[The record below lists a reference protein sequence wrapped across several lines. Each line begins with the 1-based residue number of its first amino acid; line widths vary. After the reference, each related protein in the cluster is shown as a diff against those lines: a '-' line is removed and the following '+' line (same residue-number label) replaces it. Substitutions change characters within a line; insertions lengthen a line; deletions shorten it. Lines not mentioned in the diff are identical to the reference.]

1 MDGVRRNAAVGGV
14 KAVSPPSPAHES
26 VLTGDP
32 RAFERF
38 LVLRTIV
45 AALIVG
51 AGVTIVELTDEL
63 TRVGP
68 LYVMLAISVGVG
80 AVAFGLTR
88 LRVPVARSAW
98 VVVVADVALALG
110 IMHYS
115 GGVGGQFTTVY
126 CLTIAAAAF
135 LLAMP
140 GGLGAALM
148 SSVCFVGYQI
158 LEAQGVVVP
167 PGRELYAQGRA
178 SGVIDAYM
186 HTSMFLLVGTVG
198 GYLADRIRHKGRAL
212 RHAETA
218 LEQLRVDTNYILENM
233 SSGVLVIDS
242 VCRVVTMNVAAEMI
256 LEIVKDDVLG
266 RHVDEALGRRVPDL
280 AHELVQSLSMERG
293 KRRHEIA
300 AHTRD
305 GQHRPLG
312 ISISLLT
319 DGADRRR
326 GVIAVF
332 QDLTEVH
339 EMRERIRKADRL
351 AAIGELSA
359 GIAHELRNPLASI
372 SGSIEMLHTEL
383 KLDGENGRLMEL
395 IMRES
400 DRLDR
405 IISDFLDFAKI
416 RQPKKLPAR
425 LDKCLSETMVLLKK
439 NAEKSAGIAI
449 RLECAEDMPQ
459 VYMDDEQMR
468 QVFMNLAINSCEA
481 MEKGGTLDVVAGP
494 TGGGE
499 VRVAFCDNG
508 PGIDPEGMERL
519 FEPFFT
525 SKEGGTGLGLAIAN
539 KIVEAHGGAIEYR
552 NREKGGAVFT
562 ITLPII
568 GTSEEDTR
576 PAKNQTHAVALVA
589 D

>member
-1 MDGVRRNAAVGGV
+1 VDAVRTKTAGGGVR
-14 KAVSPPSPAHES
+14 AVSAAQAHEI
-26 VLTGDP
+26 VFTGDP

-63 TRVGP
+63 TRVAP
-68 LYVMLAISVGVG
+68 LYTVLGLSVVVG
-80 AVAFGLTR
+80 ALAFGLTR
-88 LRVPVARSAW
+88 LGVAVAKSAW
-98 VVVVADVALALG
+98 VVVTADVALAVA

-115 GGVGGQFTTVY
+115 GGVGGQFTTVF

-148 SSVCFVGYQI
+148 SSSCFVCYQI
-158 LEAQGVVVP
+158 LEAHGIVDP
-167 PGRELYAQGRA
+167 PGRELYANGRA
-178 SGVIDAYM
+178 SGLIDAYM

-198 GYLADRIRHKGRAL
+198 GYLADRIRLKGRAL

-233 SSGVLVIDS
+233 SSGVLVVDS
-242 VCRVVTMNVAAEMI
+242 VCRVVTMNLAAEEI
-256 LEIVKDDVLG
+256 LEVKKDDVLG
-266 RHVDEALGRRVPDL
+266 KHVDEALGRRVPDL
-280 AHELVQSLSMERG
+280 AHELVQALSMDRS

-305 GQHRPLG
+305 GKDRPLG

-326 GVIAVF
+326 GVIALF

-339 EMRERIRKADRL
+339 EMRERVRKADRL

-425 LDKCLSETMVLLKK
+425 LEKCLSETMVLLKK
-439 NAEKSAGIAI
+439 NAEKSEGISI
-449 RLECAEDMPQ
+449 RLECAEDMPL

-468 QVFMNLAINSCEA
+468 QVFMNLAVNACEA
-481 MEKGGTLDVVAGP
+481 MEKSGKLDVVAGP
-494 TGGGE
+494 TGAGQ
-499 VRVAFCDNG
+499 VRIAFCDSG
-508 PGIDPEGMERL
+508 PGISPEGIDRM

-539 KIVEAHGGAIEYR
+539 KIVAAHGGVIECR
-552 NREKGGAVFT
+552 NREQGGAVFT
-562 ITLPII
+562 ITLPIV
-568 GTSEEDTR
+568 GTGERGARTHTTR
-576 PAKNQTHAVALVA
+576 RATVAAVA